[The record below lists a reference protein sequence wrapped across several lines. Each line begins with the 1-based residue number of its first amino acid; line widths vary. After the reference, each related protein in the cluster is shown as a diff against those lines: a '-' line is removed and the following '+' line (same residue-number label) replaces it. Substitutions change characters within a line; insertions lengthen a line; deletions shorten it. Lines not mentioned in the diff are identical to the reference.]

1 MAKVIRIFFFLFLP
15 IAAVLYF
22 SSSATLAKSVRQI
35 THADAKTIQTEE
47 LAALIRP
54 FQMTNVILIVS
65 ATLFILLISAAKN
78 EIKENETRLKLI
90 FENAKDAIFWIDTT
104 GTIINCNK
112 SAAQLVD
119 KAKSEIIGENY
130 ATIYPPSKAQFYVDR
145 INEQLL
151 TKGAAEDDIA
161 VITRTGEIIPIQITA
176 SRTRIGK
183 KTIIQFIARDI
194 SERRHLE
201 ALKDEFLGTVSHEL
215 RTPLTTVKE
224 TIAQTLDGI
233 LGPTT
238 EQQREFLT
246 LCLEDIDRL
255 VRIINGLLDISK
267 IEAGKIK
274 MTKEPTDMVGLVH
287 KLTYLFHP
295 RAKET
300 GLELKTELPEEP
312 LEAYIDKDRVI
323 QIFTNLL
330 GNAFKFTEKGSITI
344 SILERSRWVECSVTD
359 TGKGITS
366 EDLPKLFNRFE
377 QVGRAQFHKD
387 GGTGLGL
394 SIAKGLVENHG
405 GKIWAES
412 IPEQGTKFY
421 FLLPKYERDA
431 IVSSVIEEAIAMAGV
446 KHQFLS
452 VFVIK
457 IKDLSPVNSGNNPEN
472 NHNLHEI
479 ILEIENMLKA
489 SEKFS
494 TLIGKNEIIVIAPVG
509 KAEAVETQ
517 TRLRRMI
524 KNFIFEAGKDSEL
537 NFSYGRASFPE
548 DSTNA
553 RALLKKADADVTDE
567 RQEQK
572 LKNILLVDDE
582 TALVEGVRRWLDR
595 AGYKHIDTANDG
607 QEALKKV
614 ETVMPDIILLDMH
627 MPKMSGYEVI
637 GRLKQNV
644 KTQSIPILIVSAY
657 EIETEKFRQYTG
669 NAIPAIS
676 KPVNMEL
683 LQKWVE
689 YLL

>member
-1 MAKVIRIFFFLFLP
+1 MAKIIRIFFFLFLP
-15 IAAVLYF
+15 IAAILYF
-22 SSSATLAKSVRQI
+22 RSSATDIV
-35 THADAKTIQTEE
+35 
-47 LAALIRP
+47 
-54 FQMTNVILIVS
+54 LIVS
-65 ATLFILLISAAKN
+65 AALFIFLISAAKN

-90 FENAKDAIFWIDTT
+90 FENAKDSIFWVDT
-104 GTIINCNK
+104 GGMIINCNK
-112 SAAQLVD
+112 SAALLLN
-119 KAKSEIIGENY
+119 KEKTEIIGQPH
-130 ATIYPPSKAQFYVDR
+130 ATIYPPAKSQLYIDR
-145 INEQLL
+145 LNEQLK
-151 TKGAAEDDIA
+151 TRGTAEDDIE
-161 VITRTGEIIPIQITA
+161 VITKTGEIIPIQATA
-176 SRTRIGK
+176 SLTRIGK
-183 KTIIQFIARDI
+183 KNITQTIVRDI

-224 TIAQTLDGI
+224 TISQTLDGI

-246 LCLEDIDRL
+246 LCLDDIDRL

-274 MTKEPTDMVGLVH
+274 MTKEPVDIVGLAH
-287 KLTYLFHP
+287 KLTYLFSS

-300 GLELKTELPEEP
+300 NLELKTTLPGDT

-344 SILERSRWVECSVTD
+344 GVQERPRWIECSVTD
-359 TGKGITS
+359 TGKGIAT
-366 EDLPKLFNRFE
+366 EDIPKLFNRFE

-405 GKIWAES
+405 GKIWVES
-412 IPEQGTKFY
+412 NPGQGTKFY
-421 FLLPKYERDA
+421 FLLPKYERDTILGA
-431 IVSSVIEEAIAMAGV
+431 SIEEAIAMAKM
-446 KHQFLS
+446 KHQSLS
-452 VFVIK
+452 LFIIK
-457 IKDLSPVNSGNNPEN
+457 IKDLNPAAETNNPEN
-472 NHNLHEI
+472 THNLHEV

-489 SEKFS
+489 GGQFS
-494 TLIGKNEIIVIAPVG
+494 TLIGKNEIVVIAPVG
-509 KAEAVETQ
+509 KAEAARAQ

-524 KNFIFEAGKDSEL
+524 KHFIFEANQDSRL
-537 NFSYGRASFPE
+537 RFSYGRASFP
-548 DSTNA
+548 DDALNT
-553 RALLKKADADVTDE
+553 RTLLKQADESVVDE
-567 RQEQK
+567 IDEQK
-572 LKNILLVDDE
+572 TKNILLVDDE
-582 TALVEGVRRWLDR
+582 APLIEGLTHWFART
-595 AGYKHIDTANDG
+595 GYKHVATACDG
-607 QEALKKV
+607 QEALQKI
-614 ETVMPDIILLDMH
+614 ETLLPDLIILDMH

-637 GRLKQNV
+637 GRLKQNT

-657 EIETEKFRQYTG
+657 EVETEKFRQYTT
-669 NAIPAIS
+669 NAIPSIS